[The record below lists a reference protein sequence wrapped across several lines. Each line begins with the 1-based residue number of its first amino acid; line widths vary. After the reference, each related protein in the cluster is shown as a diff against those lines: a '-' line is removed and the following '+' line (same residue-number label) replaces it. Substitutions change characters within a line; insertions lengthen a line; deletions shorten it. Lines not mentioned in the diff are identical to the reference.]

1 MASPPAP
8 PSSGPPAAPNPT
20 PFLPPDT
27 LMETPEG
34 LLSWRPRDA
43 IRALVSG
50 RWIVVASLLAGLA
63 LAGVYVSLKTP
74 KYTAHAKILIERRPS
89 PILDVRDVLGEV
101 GDEKN
106 YYKTQYAILKNR
118 DLALDVIRT
127 LDLARDPA
135 FVGRSA
141 ADGYDKDP
149 NRANLAAASLY
160 LRSLMVKPVDGTRLV
175 NVYITTKDPALSAK
189 IANAHVEAYIHQS
202 LRLRARASEDAK
214 RFLEEKLVELK
225 KRLEHSEKAL
235 NDYRREAG
243 IISSIDDRENLIV
256 SRLTAFNNRLS
267 DATTDLIGLEAEMHL
282 IENREY
288 ASLPEVS
295 RSHLIRALKVQLGGL
310 EQEYDEMSARFKPGY
325 AGLRQIRERL
335 AEMQK
340 RLDEE
345 VQRTVESVK
354 SAYLGA
360 KEKVRRL
367 RAQTE
372 AEKAKVMGFKDSAV
386 DYAILKREADAN
398 QALYDSVLQR
408 MKEMGV
414 ASAQPSNV
422 FMVERSVPPSK
433 ASEPQTKRI
442 FELAGAIGLLLGLG
456 FVVGRDL
463 LDGSLKNADDIS
475 RFLQLAHLGTVPDFD
490 LVRTTEGQVPDPMS
504 LPTRTADA
512 GLVLSKDPFSMVT
525 EAYRTL
531 RTAILLS
538 QSDSPPKTILL
549 TSAQPS
555 EGKTTSSLNL
565 SILFARLGAR
575 VLLIDGDLRRPT
587 CDQRLDIDAPRGLTH
602 VLAGQ
607 ESLAN
612 VVVPTAV
619 ENMFL
624 LPAGAVPPN
633 PTELLGSRSM
643 QELLENVY
651 EDYDY
656 VLIDASNALAINDA
670 VVLAPFVDGVMLV
683 VDAHRT
689 PRPLL
694 QRTRKRLEQAHARIL
709 GVILNRVDPESPLY
723 ATDYDDTYYAH
734 GYGEGDNPAEA

>member
-8 PSSGPPAAPNPT
+8 TQAGPPAPSPS

-27 LMETPEG
+27 LLETPEG
-34 LLSWRPRDA
+34 LLSWRPKDA
-43 IRALVSG
+43 IRALLNG
-50 RWIVVASLLAGLA
+50 RWVVVASLLAGLA

-118 DLALDVIRT
+118 DLALDVIRS

-141 ADGYDKDP
+141 ADGHDKDP
-149 NRANLAAASLY
+149 DRANLAAASIY
-160 LRSLMVKPVDGTRLV
+160 LRALMIKPVEGTRLV

-202 LRLRARASEDAK
+202 LRLRAKASEDAK

-225 KRLEHSEKAL
+225 KRLEASEKAL

-267 DATTDLIGLEAEMHL
+267 DAETDLIALEAEMHL

-288 ASLPEVS
+288 ESLPEVA
-295 RSHLIRALKVQLGGL
+295 RSHTIRALKVQLGGL
-310 EQEYDEMSARFKPGY
+310 EQEYDEMSARFKPSY
-325 AGLRQIRERL
+325 AGLRQVRERL
-335 AEMQK
+335 AEMQG
-340 RLDEE
+340 RVDEE
-345 VQRTVESVK
+345 IQRTVESVE

-367 RAQTE
+367 REQTE
-372 AEKAKVMGFKDSAV
+372 AEKTKVMGFKDSAV
-386 DYAILKREADAN
+386 QHAILKREADAN
-398 QALYDSVLQR
+398 QTLYDSVLQR

-422 FMVERSVPPSK
+422 FMVERSIPPTK
-433 ASEPQTKRI
+433 ASEPQATRI
-442 FELAGAIGLLLGLG
+442 FELAGAIGLLLGLA
-456 FVVGRDL
+456 FVIGRDL
-463 LDGSLKNADDIS
+463 LDGSLKNADDIG

-490 LVRTTEGQVPDPMS
+490 LVRRTEGETTDPLA
-504 LPTRTADA
+504 LPARDTDE

-538 QSDSPPKTILL
+538 QSDAPPKTILL
-549 TSAQPS
+549 TSAQPA

-575 VLLIDGDLRRPT
+575 VLLVDADLRRPT
-587 CDQRLDIDAPRGLTH
+587 CDRRLDIDAPRGLTH

-607 ESLAN
+607 ESLAA
-612 VVVPTAV
+612 VIVPTSV
-619 ENMFL
+619 DNMFL
-624 LPAGAVPPN
+624 LPAGTVPPN

-643 QELLENVY
+643 QDLLQTVSA
-651 EDYDY
+651 DYDY
-656 VLIDASNALAINDA
+656 VIVDASNALAINDA
-670 VVLAPFVDGVMLV
+670 IVLAPLVDGVMLV

-694 QRTRKRLEQAHARIL
+694 QRTRKRLEQAHARLL

-723 ATDYDDTYYAH
+723 ATDYDDRYYAP
-734 GYGEGDNPAEA
+734 GYPEADSTAGA

>member
-1 MASPPAP
+1 MAFPPAP
-8 PSSGPPAAPNPT
+8 PAPPTPPS

-27 LMETPEG
+27 LVETPEG
-34 LLSWRPRDA
+34 LLSWRPKDA
-43 IRALVSG
+43 VRALKNG
-50 RWIVVASLLAGLA
+50 RWIVLATFLAGIA
-63 LAGVYVSLKTP
+63 IAGVYVSLKSP

-118 DLALDVIRT
+118 DLALDVIRS
-127 LDLARDPA
+127 LELSRDPT
-135 FVGRSA
+135 FVGLSA
-141 ADGYDKDP
+141 ANAYDKDP
-149 NRANLAAASLY
+149 ERANLAAASTY
-160 LRSLMVKPVDGTRLV
+160 LGALLIKPVEGTRLV
-175 NVYITTKDPALSAK
+175 NVYITTKDPELSAK
-189 IANAHVEAYIHQS
+189 IANAHVEAYIQQS
-202 LRLRARASEDAK
+202 LRLRAQASEDAK
-214 RFLEEKLVELK
+214 RFLEEKLVGLK
-225 KRLEHSEKAL
+225 KRLEQSEADL

-243 IISSIDDRENLIV
+243 IISSIDARENLIV

-267 DATTDLIGLEAEMHL
+267 DAETDLIALEAEMHL
-282 IENREY
+282 IASREY
-288 ASLPEVS
+288 DALPEIN
-295 RSHLIRALKVQLGGL
+295 RSHLIRAIKVQLGSI
-310 EQEYDEMSARFKPGY
+310 EQEYDEMRSRFKPTY
-325 AGLRQIRERL
+325 AGLRQVESRL
-335 AEMQK
+335 KEMQG
-340 RLDEE
+340 RLDSE
-345 VQRTVESVK
+345 VKKTVEAIESQ
-354 SAYLGA
+354 YLGA

-367 RAQTE
+367 REQTE
-372 AEKAKVMGFKDSAV
+372 AEKKKVMGFKDEAV
-386 DYAILKREADAN
+386 QYAILQREADAN
-398 QALYDSVLQR
+398 KALYDSVVQR

-433 ASEPQTKRI
+433 PSEPETRRI
-442 FELAGAIGLLLGLG
+442 FELAGAIGLILGLA

-463 LDGSLKNADDIS
+463 LDGSLKNADDIG
-475 RFLQLAHLGTVPDFD
+475 RFLQLANLGTVPDFE
-490 LVRTTEGQVPDPMS
+490 LVRTPDEAEPDPMA
-504 LPTRTADA
+504 LAAREQDA
-512 GLVLSKDPFSMVT
+512 GLVLTKDPFSMVT

-549 TSAQPS
+549 TSAQPA

-575 VLLIDGDLRRPT
+575 VLLVDADLRRPT
-587 CDQRLDIDAPRGLTH
+587 CDRRLDVEAPRGLTH
-602 VLAGQ
+602 LLAGQ

-612 VVVPTAV
+612 VVYPTSV

-624 LPAGAVPPN
+624 LPAGTIPPN

-643 QELLENVY
+643 QELLQQVSD
-651 EDYDY
+651 DYDY
-656 VLIDASNALAINDA
+656 VIIDASNALAINDA
-670 VVLAPFVDGVMLV
+670 VVLSPLVDGVMLV

-694 QRTRKRLEQAHARIL
+694 QRTKKRLEQAHARLL

-723 ATDYDDTYYAH
+723 ATDYDDSYYAP
-734 GYGEGDNPAEA
+734 GFPEANPSTGA